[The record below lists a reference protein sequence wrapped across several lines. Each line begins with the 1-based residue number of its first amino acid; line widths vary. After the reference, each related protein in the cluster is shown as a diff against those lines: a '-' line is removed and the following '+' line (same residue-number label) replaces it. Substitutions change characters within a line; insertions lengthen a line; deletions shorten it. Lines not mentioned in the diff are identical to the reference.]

1 MTKFIGTSFGNKL
14 VVRLTACIILIIIP
28 LVSFGQKPVDF
39 SGTWVQDTTKSNDFL
54 KGYSL
59 TLTITQTD
67 KTIIIKHSYFN
78 AKNIEEDSMQFTYSL
93 DGKEVVEK
101 KPEWIE
107 KTSLKWSPD
116 KKEIDIKNTQ
126 TIQDQVNESHE
137 VYSLSKDGTVLTQ
150 KSFNV
155 DVKDNI
161 FIKIFN
167 KKK

>member
-1 MTKFIGTSFGNKL
+1 MDRSFLSSHGKNLLSRLSVMLSLAFMTL
-14 VVRLTACIILIIIP
+14 ALT
-28 LVSFGQKPVDF
+28 GQKPVDF
-39 SGTWVQDTTKSNDFL
+39 SGTWVQDSTKGNDFL

-78 AKNIEEDSMQFTYSL
+78 AKNIEEDSMQFSYSL
-93 DGKEVVEK
+93 DGKEVVQK

-107 KTSLKWSPD
+107 RTSLKWSPD

-137 VYSLSKDGTVLTQ
+137 IYSLSKDGMVLTQ